1 MNPIQKTLMA
11 TGNKVASRLYV
22 GSKGRIGGSARG
34 VPVLVLTVPG
44 RTTGQPRSVPVAYF
58 DHGGGFLVAA
68 TAGGAKTDPEWI
80 KNLRA
85 SGQARVQVGEKLYD
99 VDVRIVEGAERDQLW
114 RDVVVER
121 APGFGKYVEKAGRR
135 VIPIAILTP
144 RS

>member
-11 TGNKVASRLYV
+11 TSNKVASRLYV
-22 GSKGRIGGSARG
+22 GSNGRLGGSARG
-34 VPVLVLTVPG
+34 VPVLILTVPG
-44 RTTGQPRSVPVAYF
+44 RKTGTPRSTPVAYF
-58 DHGGGFLVAA
+58 EHDGGFLVAA

-80 KNLRA
+80 KNLGA
-85 SGQARVQVGEKLYD
+85 SGQAKVHVGEKQYD
-99 VDVRIVEGAERDQLW
+99 VDVRIVEGVERDELW

-121 APGFGKYVEKAGRR
+121 APSFGKYVEKSGR

>member
-11 TGNKVASRLYV
+11 TGNRVASRLYV
-22 GSKGRIGGSARG
+22 GSNGRLGGSARG

-44 RTTGQPRSVPVAYF
+44 RNTGKPRSVPVAYF
-58 DHGGGFLVAA
+58 GHGGGFLVAA
-68 TAGGAKTDPEWI
+68 TAGGSKSDPEWI
-80 KNLRA
+80 KNLGASSRA
-85 SGQARVQVGEKLYD
+85 QVQVGEKQYD

-121 APGFGKYVEKAGRR
+121 APGFGKYVEKSGGR

-144 RS
+144 HS